1 MARKRIKGSRPG
13 MPWMTNMSFNEKK
26 IASIGLSVFVI
37 TPPP

>member
-1 MARKRIKGSRPG
+1 
-13 MPWMTNMSFNEKK
+13 MTNMSFNEKK